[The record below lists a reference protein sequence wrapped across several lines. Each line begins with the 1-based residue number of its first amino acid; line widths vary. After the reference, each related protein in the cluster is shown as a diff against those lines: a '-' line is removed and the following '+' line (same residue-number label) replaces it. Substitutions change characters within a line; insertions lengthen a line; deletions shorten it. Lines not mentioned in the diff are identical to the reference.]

1 MRMPFAWRPVLGRT
15 LTGLAFVLV
24 WFALLAPNQLSRFSW
39 LAFVRVPVEGLVL
52 LALVLLLPARFRWM
66 QWLAGGL
73 LGLLLVIRAF
83 DLVLFAVLDRPFNP
97 VTDWGNIGPGIGV
110 VADSIG
116 RSWADVLVIGALLV
130 LVGLLVLVMLAVRR
144 LSGVARRH
152 RVASLRAAVVLGLVW
167 LFALVFGVQ
176 LGGEP
181 VASRS
186 AAGLATEQFDQVRS
200 GLADRHTFAAAVAR
214 DSYRDKPAA
223 DLLTGLR
230 GKDVLVVFV
239 ESYGRVAVQDS
250 AISASVDASVRA
262 DTAALGQVGF
272 AARSGFLT
280 SPTFGGGSWLAHS
293 TLQSGLWIDNQQR
306 YNELV
311 AGDRFTLSDAFG
323 RAGWRTVGDIPANT
337 ADWPQGTSFY
347 HYDTIYDSRNVG
359 YAGPKF
365 SYATMPDQYVFSAFH
380 RLELAKPHQQVMA
393 EIDLVSSHT
402 PWTPLPKLVPW
413 NQLGDGSVFDSQP
426 SKGKSPAVL
435 WQHASAVRASY
446 GRSVQ
451 YSMASLVSFVQNAHD
466 NNLVLVVLGD
476 HQPSTIVSG
485 NGASHDVPI
494 SIVAHDPT
502 VLDQISSWNWQP
514 GLLPDPQAP
523 VWSMDSFRDR
533 FLAAYGPTAPS
544 H

>member
-1 MRMPFAWRPVLGRT
+1 M
-15 LTGLAFVLV
+15 
-24 WFALLAPNQLSRFSW
+24 
-39 LAFVRVPVEGLVL
+39 
-52 LALVLLLPARFRWM
+52 
-66 QWLAGGL
+66 
-73 LGLLLVIRAF
+73 
-83 DLVLFAVLDRPFNP
+83 
-97 VTDWGNIGPGIGV
+97 
-110 VADSIG
+110 
-116 RSWADVLVIGALLV
+116 
-130 LVGLLVLVMLAVRR
+130 
-144 LSGVARRH
+144 
-152 RVASLRAAVVLGLVW
+152 
-167 LFALVFGVQ
+167 
-176 LGGEP
+176 
-181 VASRS
+181 
-186 AAGLATEQFDQVRS
+186 
-200 GLADRHTFAAAVAR
+200 
-214 DSYRDKPAA
+214 
-223 DLLTGLR
+223 
-230 GKDVLVVFV
+230 VFV

-262 DTAALGQVGF
+262 DTAALGQAGF

-311 AGDRFTLSDAFG
+311 AGDRFTLSDAFK
-323 RAGWRTVGDIPANT
+323 RSGWRTVGDIPANT
-337 ADWPQGTSFY
+337 QDWPQGSSFY

-365 SYATMPDQYVFSAFH
+365 SYATMPDQYILSAFN
-380 RLELAKPHQQVMA
+380 RLELAKPHQPVMA

-413 NQLGDGSVFDSQP
+413 SQIGDGSIYDSQP
-426 SKGKSPAVL
+426 SKGKSPALL

-476 HQPSTIVSG
+476 HQPSTTVSG

-494 SIVAHDPT
+494 SIISHDPT
-502 VLDQISSWNWQP
+502 VLDQISSWNWQS
-514 GLLPDPQAP
+514 GLLPDRSAP

-533 FLAAYGPTAPS
+533 FLSAYGPS
-544 H
+544 SSSR